1 MVRVCVVGCLHGE
14 LDKVY
19 EDIANVDRE
28 QSTRTELVLCCG
40 DFQSLRNPADL
51 HSMSVP
57 PKFYRMG
64 DFYRYYSEEVTA
76 PVPTVFVGGNH
87 EASCYLQELP
97 YGGWVAPN
105 IWYMGYAGVVQF
117 AGLRIAGL
125 SGIYKQHDYPM
136 GHFERSPY
144 SEATKRSVYHL
155 RSIEVFRLGQLAR
168 RVDIVL
174 SHDWP
179 RGIYN
184 YGETKE
190 LLQRK
195 RHFREEVDANTLG
208 SPPGEQLLCRLRP
221 RYWFSAHLHCKFA
234 AVVAHSDPQRE
245 VTRFLALDKC
255 LPSRDYL
262 QFLDID
268 PDPDFATYSADGLV
282 CGPHEEAPLIVSL
295 PSSTSEDSTDPP
307 EPPSLC
313 LDPEWLCVLRA
324 TNDLMSLSQIPSILP
339 GQDGKPTR
347 SYVASTEDL
356 QQLWEP
362 FAGTFSIPENFERT
376 APAYKPTDVN
386 LLTTSANKMNNR
398 SRQSGGGP
406 NLAQLAEEGAR
417 KQQLFS
423 NPQTEL
429 LCAMLELVNPNA
441 LLLGRDSYNLADLA
455 NRMHPG
461 DEEEEE
467 EGDDACEEDLV
478 RPPAKSPPPTA
489 AAGDEDEGARSETAE
504 NSGEDQ
510 EGSEV
515 DAPTFVTSPDTS
527 LFFSAVGEETTEE
540 YDPTD
545 PSPRKRSRPSDS
557 FDVHAEY
564 ENPEEID
571 LNDLVESEEGEED
584 EAEDDQRSVDAGDA
598 DHVADLRHEITGVN
612 ASGTGKNDVV
622 EVTYHPR
629 PVLQSTEAVITVD
642 TAGPE
647 SENAYQP

>member
-19 EDIANVDRE
+19 EDIANMDRE
-28 QSTRTELVLCCG
+28 LSTRTELVLCCG

-57 PKFYRMG
+57 AKFYRMG

-76 PVPTVFVGGNH
+76 PIPTVFVGGNH

-136 GHFERSPY
+136 GHFERPPY

-195 RHFREEVDANTLG
+195 RHFYEEVNSNTLG

-234 AVVAHSDPQRE
+234 AVVAHSDPQRD
-245 VTRFLALDKC
+245 TTKFLALDKC

-268 PDPDFATYSADGLV
+268 PSPSFATYSADGLV
-282 CGPHEEAPLIVSL
+282 CSPNEEAPLIVSL
-295 PSSTSEDSTDPP
+295 PPSASEDSAESPT
-307 EPPSLC
+307 LC

-324 TNDLMSLSQIPSILP
+324 TNDLMSLTQIPSILP

-347 SYVASTEDL
+347 SYVASTDDL

-386 LLTTSANKMNNR
+386 LLTTSANKMNSKNH
-398 SRQSGGGP
+398 QSGGVGP
-406 NLAQLAEEGAR
+406 NLAHLAEEGAR
-417 KQQLFS
+417 KQQIFS

-429 LCAMLELVNPNA
+429 ICAMLELINPNA
-441 LLLGRDSYNLADLA
+441 LHLGRDSYNLADLA
-455 NRMHPG
+455 TRMHPG
-461 DEEEEE
+461 DDEEE
-467 EGDDACEEDLV
+467 EGDDACERELG
-478 RPPAKSPPPTA
+478 RPPANPTPSPPA
-489 AAGDEDEGARSETAE
+489 AADEDVSDGAAE
-504 NSGEDQ
+504 DSGEDQ

-515 DAPTFVTSPDTS
+515 EAPTFVTTPNTS
-527 LFFSAVGEETTEE
+527 LFFSMVSDETTEE

-545 PSPRKRSRPSDS
+545 PSPNKRSRPSDS
-557 FDVHAEY
+557 IDVHAEY
-564 ENPEEID
+564 ENPEEIN
-571 LNDLVESEEGEED
+571 LNDLVEGDEEEKTED
-584 EAEDDQRSVDAGDA
+584 GQVVVDTGDAGDLQ
-598 DHVADLRHEITGVN
+598 HVTTGVSPSK
-612 ASGTGKNDVV
+612 ADKSGAV
-622 EVTYHPR
+622 EVTYQPR
-629 PVLQSTEAVITVD
+629 PLSQPAEAVITVD
-642 TAGPE
+642 ALNTE
-647 SENAYQP
+647 SEYAYQP